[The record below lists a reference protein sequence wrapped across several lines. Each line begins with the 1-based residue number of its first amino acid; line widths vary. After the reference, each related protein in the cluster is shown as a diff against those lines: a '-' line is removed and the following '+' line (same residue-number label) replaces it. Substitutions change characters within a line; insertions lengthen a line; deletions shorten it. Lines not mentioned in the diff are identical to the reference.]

1 MKSAMRFIT
10 VINILLFL
18 VSCAPT
24 EARVQ
29 EAIMQTQATQPTAT
43 PDYFGMIEHS
53 IALLE
58 FPVQ

>member
-1 MKSAMRFIT
+1 M
-10 VINILLFL
+10 
-18 VSCAPT
+18 
-24 EARVQ
+24 
-29 EAIMQTQATQPTAT
+29 MQTNKNIPEPTAT